1 MKEKSKNLYTPAHLF
16 VSAIR
21 VWEYQNDTSPALEE
35 ISHMLAMSIERTNY
49 VCRKL
54 KEMGI
59 VDSVEG
65 SFGNRLFIRDHLKIE
80 EIPRE
85 DDESKLEE
93 ELKKFKESQK
103 GLSQKIETIQAKQ
116 AQKKKDLFA
125 EMEKKLKHELDKK
138 VSK

>member
-1 MKEKSKNLYTPAHLF
+1 MKDRSKNLYTTAHLF

-21 VWEYQNDTSPALEE
+21 ICEYQNDTPPALEQ
-35 ISHMLAMSIERTNY
+35 ISDMLAMSIERTNY
-49 VCRKL
+49 ICRKL
-54 KEMGI
+54 QEVGI
-59 VDSVEG
+59 VDSVVG

-93 ELKKFKESQK
+93 ELKKFQESQK
-103 GLSQKIETIQAKQ
+103 GLSKKIETIQARQ

-125 EMEKKLKHELDKK
+125 EMEKKLKQELDKK
-138 VSK
+138 A

>member
-1 MKEKSKNLYTPAHLF
+1 MKEKSKNLYTTAHLF

-138 VSK
+138 ISK

>member
-1 MKEKSKNLYTPAHLF
+1 MKDKSKNLYATAHLF
-16 VSAIR
+16 VAAIR
-21 VWEYQNDTSPALEE
+21 VWEYQNDTPPALEE
-35 ISHMLAMSIERTNY
+35 ISHMLTMSIERTNY
-49 VCRKL
+49 ICRKL

-125 EMEKKLKHELDKK
+125 EMEKKLKQELDKK
-138 VSK
+138 G

>member
-1 MKEKSKNLYTPAHLF
+1 MKDRSKNLYTTAHLF

-21 VWEYQNDTSPALEE
+21 VWEYQNDTPATLEE
-35 ISHMLAMSIERTNY
+35 ISHMLAMSIEHSNY
-49 VCRKL
+49 ICNKL

-65 SFGNRLFIRDHLKIE
+65 SFGNRLFVRDHLKIE
-80 EIPRE
+80 DIPRE

-93 ELKKFKESQK
+93 ELKKFQESQK
-103 GLSQKIETIQAKQ
+103 GLSKKIETIQAKQ

-125 EMEKKLKHELDKK
+125 EMEKKLKQELDKK
-138 VSK
+138 G

>member
-1 MKEKSKNLYTPAHLF
+1 MKESDKNLYSTAHLF

-21 VWEYQNDTSPALEE
+21 VWEYQNDTPPALEE
-35 ISHMLAMSIERTNY
+35 ISHMLTMSIERTNY
-49 VCRKL
+49 ICRKL

-59 VDSVEG
+59 VESVEG

-85 DDESKLEE
+85 DDESKMKE
-93 ELKKFKESQK
+93 ELKKFQESQK
-103 GLSQKIETIQAKQ
+103 GLSKKIETIQAKQ

-125 EMEKKLKHELDKK
+125 EMEKKLKQELDKK
-138 VSK
+138 A

>member
-1 MKEKSKNLYTPAHLF
+1 MKDKSKNLYATAHLF
-16 VSAIR
+16 VAAIR
-21 VWEYQNDTSPALEE
+21 VWEYQNDTPPALEE
-35 ISHMLAMSIERTNY
+35 ISHMLTMSIERTNY
-49 VCRKL
+49 ICRKL

-125 EMEKKLKHELDKK
+125 EMEKKLKQELDKK
-138 VSK
+138 V

>member
-1 MKEKSKNLYTPAHLF
+1 MKDRSKNLYTTAHLF

-21 VWEYQNDTSPALEE
+21 VWEYQNDTPPALEE
-35 ISHMLAMSIERTNY
+35 ISQMLAMSIERGNY
-49 VCRKL
+49 ICRKL
-54 KEMGI
+54 AEMGI

-93 ELKKFKESQK
+93 ELKKFQESQK
-103 GLSQKIETIQAKQ
+103 GLSQKIESIQAKQ
-116 AQKKKDLFA
+116 AQKKK
-125 EMEKKLKHELDKK
+125 ELDKK
-138 VSK
+138 S